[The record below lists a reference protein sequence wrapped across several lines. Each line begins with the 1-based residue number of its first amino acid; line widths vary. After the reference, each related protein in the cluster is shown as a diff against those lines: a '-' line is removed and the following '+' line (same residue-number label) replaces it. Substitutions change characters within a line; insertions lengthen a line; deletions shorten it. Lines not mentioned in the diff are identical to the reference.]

1 MTAKVKSRLPMLLG
15 EKRARISDVCR
26 ETGISRTTL
35 TALYYEKGKGIYFD
49 VLVKLCTY
57 FNCNV
62 GDILEVAN
70 GSDANAKH

>member
-49 VLVKLCTY
+49 VLVKLCAY
-57 FNCNV
+57 FDCNV
-62 GDILEVAN
+62 GDILEIAN
-70 GSDANAKH
+70 GSDTNAKH